1 MPRTLRTALVPTNS
15 TLSRTAV
22 LAVALASS
30 ATAQDGAKVVA
41 EAAVEVSP
49 DDLDAVLEAV
59 GDARVVLLGEAW
71 HGDGGAVALRARLV
85 EALHERLGFDVLAF
99 EADFF
104 AIHQDWERVRAG
116 GPISAV
122 RDDVWAFWSET
133 DAAAPLWAYVERQA
147 QGGDTLHVAGF
158 DTQPRG
164 ARSRGDL
171 PHWLRT
177 HLLALPDVDP
187 EQVEAVAG
195 LFAAALG
202 AEGADPAAVTDEAFA
217 LALRLVVRLEHEA
230 TDPFV
235 AQTAESVRR
244 NLSGESRDPGMGD
257 NLVWLATEAFPD
269 QKVIVWAHNNH
280 VLMDKWVYWNSP
292 HGEAGRAGRSAASVA
307 DWVYLGDVVRRAFG
321 PAAVSI
327 ATVPYE
333 GTYSPDI
340 GPVLNGRP
348 ADLDST
354 LALAPAPPGTVEA
367 ALAERG
373 HDVAFVDLR
382 PLRDRVGLVPS
393 RVLHYAFDAEPLD
406 LRIADGWDGLL
417 FLRRTHG
424 LNEREPGDLP

>member
-1 MPRTLRTALVPTNS
+1 MEP
-15 TLSRTAV
+15 
-22 LAVALASS
+22 
-30 ATAQDGAKVVA
+30 
-41 EAAVEVSP
+41 
-49 DDLDAVLEAV
+49 
-59 GDARVVLLGEAW
+59 
-71 HGDGGAVALRARLV
+71 
-85 EALHERLGFDVLAF
+85 
-99 EADFF
+99 
-104 AIHQDWERVRAG
+104 
-116 GPISAV
+116 
-122 RDDVWAFWSET
+122 
-133 DAAAPLWAYVERQA
+133 
-147 QGGDTLHVAGF
+147 
-158 DTQPRG
+158 
-164 ARSRGDL
+164 RSRDDL

-202 AEGADPAAVTDEAFA
+202 AEDADPAAVTDEAFA

-292 HGEAGRAGRSAASVA
+292 HGETSRAGRSAASVA

-340 GPVLNGRP
+340 GPVLNGQP

-406 LRIADGWDGLL
+406 LRLADGWDGLL